1 MYGTAEADREKS
13 LWPTAELNVSG
24 TTFITLLNNPSALSQ
39 SEKNR
44 IIFGVSTCASAC
56 SGRKTHRELHAS
68 FDYTDNSWEFKN
80 ILMHPREPEARLSHD
95 SRPSAQSL
103 ECLTQRPDCAQQELG
118 TKLAWFHR
126 SPLKSGDRA
135 QHDYL
140 FLFSAPPHITI
151 KTVLRWQLADR
162 DSKGAE
168 NYQENTI
175 SRKQHT
181 CFWLYRKVFCQKK
194 KKKKNH
200 VYNESGRLGMKA
212 LFIASSSVSR
222 WFCFRSHQHWSDMYV
237 NSRTVRTD
245 AMLDSRQHSGDRV
258 SLNRKSVK
266 EHFNVMLHLFI

>member
-39 SEKNR
+39 LEKNR
-44 IIFGVSTCASAC
+44 IIFGVSTCASAR
-56 SGRKTHRELHAS
+56 SGRKTHRKLHAS
-68 FDYTDNSWEFKN
+68 LDYTDNSWEFKN
-80 ILMHPREPEARLSHD
+80 ILMCSQESEARLSHD
-95 SRPSAQSL
+95 SRLSEQSL
-103 ECLTQRPDCAQQELG
+103 ECLTQRPDCVQQELG

-126 SPLKSGDRA
+126 SLLKSGDRA

-151 KTVLRWQLADR
+151 KTVLRWQLAER

-194 KKKKNH
+194 KTPCIQVRKACDERPFYSKLIRLSVVLFPLSSTLIWH
-200 VYNESGRLGMKA
+200 VCKQQDCVDRCHVGLLPAFRRLCESKLE
-212 LFIASSSVSR
+212 V
-222 WFCFRSHQHWSDMYV
+222 CFSM
-237 NSRTVRTD
+237 
-245 AMLDSRQHSGDRV
+245 
-258 SLNRKSVK
+258 
-266 EHFNVMLHLFI
+266 

>member
-1 MYGTAEADREKS
+1 
-13 LWPTAELNVSG
+13 
-24 TTFITLLNNPSALSQ
+24 
-39 SEKNR
+39 
-44 IIFGVSTCASAC
+44 
-56 SGRKTHRELHAS
+56 
-68 FDYTDNSWEFKN
+68 
-80 ILMHPREPEARLSHD
+80 MHPRESEARLSHD
-95 SRPSAQSL
+95 SRPSEQSL
-103 ECLTQRPDCAQQELG
+103 ECLTQRPDCVQQELG

-140 FLFSAPPHITI
+140 FLFSAPPHITV

-175 SRKQHT
+175 SREQHT

-194 KKKKNH
+194 KKKNR
-200 VYNESGRLGMKA
+200 VYESGRLGMKA
-212 LFIASSSVSR
+212 LFISSPFVSR
-222 WFCFRSHQHWSDMYV
+222 WFCFRSHQHRSDMYV
-237 NSRTVRTD
+237 NSRTVCTD
-245 AMLDSRQHSGDRV
+245 AMLDSCQRLGDCE